1 MYMIPFSTETNTD
14 LMQRLLDQPEEIGY
28 KIYFMWCD
36 AKDFYD
42 NEAAEIA
49 HYQCL
54 NDMERAEEITETG
67 FREDYWDCDGWH
79 EF

>member
-1 MYMIPFSTETNTD
+1 MCVIPFPTETNTD
-14 LMQRLLDQPEEIGY
+14 FMQRLSDQPEEIGC
-28 KIYFMWCD
+28 KICFMWCD
-36 AKDFYD
+36 AKYFCD

-49 HYQCL
+49 QCQCS

-67 FREDYWDCDGWH
+67 FREGCWDCDGWH